1 MKEQLEND
9 PQHRETISRKLQP
22 VTVNN
27 LRPIDKVIKKENLKF
42 EKYSSKN
49 EILQQAAMEANKLIL
64 EDMTA
69 KREYDPY
76 IPHFRKETVK
86 MT

>member
-1 MKEQLEND
+1 
-9 PQHRETISRKLQP
+9 
-22 VTVNN
+22 
-27 LRPIDKVIKKENLKF
+27 
-42 EKYSSKN
+42 
-49 EILQQAAMEANKLIL
+49 MEANKLIL

-86 MT
+86 MTQTGLLSYFTRPLELLNDPKTDIGSITPII